1 MRKEPDEIEL
11 EILKYVVDKP
21 GCKMMESFASIIG
34 KPRKETFLYGRVK
47 LLLAEGYLEL
57 RHISPG
63 KRRLFPS
70 KKTIKLVQ
78 DQGNGEASK

>member
-1 MRKEPDEIEL
+1 MEPDEIEL
-11 EILKYVVDKP
+11 EILMYVVDNP
-21 GCKMMESFASIIG
+21 GCKMVDSFAALIG

-47 LLLAEGYLEL
+47 LLLAEGYLEH
-57 RHISPG
+57 RHVSPG

-78 DQGNGEASK
+78 GQGNGEASK